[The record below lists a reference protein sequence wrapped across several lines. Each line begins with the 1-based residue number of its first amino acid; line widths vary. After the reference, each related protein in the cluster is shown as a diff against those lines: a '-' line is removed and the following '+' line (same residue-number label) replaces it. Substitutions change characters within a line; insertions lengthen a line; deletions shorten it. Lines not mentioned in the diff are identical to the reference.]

1 MLLECIEMLSPNKIE
16 FPSLHARRGRE
27 SDIGITPNLNP
38 DGFPIH
44 SVFTCLPTD
53 GFFMQS
59 FWLLLRPPTW
69 PQTVSLYT
77 PSAVSS
83 SLPAVP
89 RCNWRGTEKVFPLF
103 SVANYVTCKRV
114 RVVEKVWDIS
124 PLSFSMLCSRDGE
137 LTETGK

>member
-1 MLLECIEMLSPNKIE
+1 MLSPNRIE
-16 FPSLHARRGRE
+16 FPSLRARRGRE

-53 GFFMQS
+53 GFFMHS
-59 FWLLLRPPTW
+59 LWLLLRPPTW

-89 RCNWRGTEKVFPLF
+89 RCNRRGTENHISTIF

-114 RVVEKVWDIS
+114 RVVEKFGIFPVK
-124 PLSFSMLCSRDGE
+124 FFHAMLEGW
-137 LTETGK
+137 

>member
-1 MLLECIEMLSPNKIE
+1 MLSPNRIE
-16 FPSLHARRGRE
+16 SPSLRARRGRE

-53 GFFMQS
+53 GFFMHPL
-59 FWLLLRPPTW
+59 WLLLRPPAW

-77 PSAVSS
+77 PSAVPS

-89 RCNWRGTEKVFPLF
+89 RGNRRGTEK
-103 SVANYVTCKRV
+103 Y
-114 RVVEKVWDIS
+114 IS
-124 PLSFSMLCSRDGE
+124 TIFFRC
-137 LTETGK
+137 